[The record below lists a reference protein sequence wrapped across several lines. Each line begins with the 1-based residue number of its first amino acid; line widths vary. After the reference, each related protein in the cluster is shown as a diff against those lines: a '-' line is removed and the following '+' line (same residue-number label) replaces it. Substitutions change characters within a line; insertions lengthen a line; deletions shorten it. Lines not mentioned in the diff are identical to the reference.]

1 MLDFDLE
8 KLNQTPEPIQST
20 IEKPIIEKQ
29 NDNIGD
35 FLEIPT
41 APAPIEDTQA
51 QPEQID
57 AKPEPTE
64 AEKKDLAGRNAA
76 MYVTL
81 VDLLVSRG
89 CSLLTSADIE
99 RYKLSKSEK
108 EEYTKVSAEYFYTIN
123 ATVSPAAV
131 FLVSTLTIFSSIFSR
146 AWMDFK
152 AKKKK
157 QQDEKKAKERAEAA
171 EAEERNR
178 QQQQEQAAA
187 EAAQQQQ
194 QQQQFI
200 RFEPKPEPIQ
210 KQKPLYYR
218 DEFQEAKNERSNFE
232 IYSAE
237 DKPENSKTWTD
248 VLIGKYKRSPT
259 NDRWTYEECLK
270 AEDNEPSAIIK
281 MMIGQKRTEGKTWKD
296 INLELRKFLK
306 SLPSFADE

>member
-1 MLDFDLE
+1 MQSFDLNKIE
-8 KLNQTPEPIQST
+8 EVQTQQPQPEQPQAD
-20 IEKPIIEKQ
+20 K
-29 NDNIGD
+29 IGD
-35 FLEIPT
+35 LLAIPE
-41 APAPIEDTQA
+41 APAPVMDTEPS
-51 QPEQID
+51 PEQKD
-57 AKPEPTE
+57 VKPEPTE
-64 AEKKDLAGRNAA
+64 AERKDLAARNAA

-89 CSLLTSADIE
+89 CSLFTGSEIE

-108 EEYTKVSAEYFYTIN
+108 EEYTKVSAEYFFTIN
-123 ATVSPAAV
+123 AQVSPAAV
-131 FLVSTLTIFSSIFSR
+131 FLVSTLTIFSSIFFR

-152 AKKKK
+152 TKKKK

-178 QQQQEQAAA
+178 QQQQQEQDAA

-194 QQQQFI
+194 QQQPQQFI
-200 RFEPKPEPIQ
+200 RFEPKPEPPQ

-218 DEFQEAKNERSNFE
+218 DEFHEAKNQRSNFE

-237 DKPENSKTWTD
+237 DKPENSKTWID
-248 VLIGKYKRSPT
+248 VLIGKYKRSAT

-281 MMIGQKRTEGKTWKD
+281 MMIGQKQTEGKTWKD